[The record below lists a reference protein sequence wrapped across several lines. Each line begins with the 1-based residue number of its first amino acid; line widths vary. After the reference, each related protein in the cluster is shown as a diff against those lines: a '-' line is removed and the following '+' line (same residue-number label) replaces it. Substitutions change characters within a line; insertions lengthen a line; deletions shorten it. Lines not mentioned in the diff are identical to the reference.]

1 MQDIRRNLAEENKL
15 CSLSNEIFV
24 RVESDC
30 RYNNPLINSGT
41 TPFQAGIKVVCT
53 MSENNTSAKQIVSF
67 FTGNKLCSVAT
78 RLRGKG
84 IEIICPIHG
93 GVCTA
98 NIAED
103 ASIGKRQCTVVL
115 VPERAVNFLRI
126 SHITTDGDSKSYQG
140 VKQVHCINVEALR
153 DV

>member
-1 MQDIRRNLAEENKL
+1 MSPPSPSGMQKTANKVAEEIEELNKASMQDIRRNLAEETKL
-15 CSLSNEIFV
+15 CGLSNEIFV

-41 TPFQAGIKVVCT
+41 TPFQAGIQVVCT

-93 GVCTA
+93 GVA
-98 NIAED
+98 QQI
-103 ASIGKRQCTVVL
+103 
-115 VPERAVNFLRI
+115 
-126 SHITTDGDSKSYQG
+126 
-140 VKQVHCINVEALR
+140 
-153 DV
+153 